1 MKKLLSVLMCVAMI
15 SMLTPSVFAAD
26 GLKDVFSGETWSFS
40 ESTVVSDYG
49 ALGNNTDQSPV
60 ELVTYTNAE
69 GEEDDALSITRG
81 GDNKNVNISF
91 VSHTVKKIRASELE
105 VRFSFKVSATKTKF
119 KFVFRDEVSGDYNV
133 FEAVNGYFYFLG
145 NQVTSNTSYAAD
157 TWYDMQMLFNIPE
170 GYGQLTYK
178 ESASGAGG
186 TYHVLANKVDDTPD
200 DNVNN
205 AGMLCGKTETI
216 RLGMGLEVNQGEV
229 LIDNYYQNYADV
241 DASILSSDDFSNG
254 IEGWTAGNPRDYV
267 TMEQSYLNDNA
278 LLKIS
283 GTTDETQSANTSM
296 YQNITTL
303 TTQKAALNTNY
314 HFRFKFGG
322 TTAKGTIG
330 ASLQTDNGDADSKTN
345 TEIFILKNHCGS
357 IVLFG
362 GLVDNNG
369 IININNEF
377 GPRGAETLYEA
388 EAVYNPSTGIL
399 TAVVT
404 NEEGKQFIGTSTAL
418 TGVPNKFAFR
428 NHFGYSDSPV
438 AYFDDFK
445 SGILDSNGPAF
456 DYAEVKSGFADA
468 ASLDETVIFNYD
480 RTINQSELSNATVTL
495 GGEELSKEKYEISSI
510 GNKVMVSLKDL
521 AMGAKYKIGL
531 SGVSDVIS
539 KTNGDVA
546 EFEFETADND
556 IVATKPTLDGT
567 VLSTKVNSYY
577 ANGKAI
583 KLIVAVYNSEETM
596 VEAVQVA
603 EVVADD
609 RAGET
614 LSHDFKDILENTE
627 DKTVKG
633 FVWSDFGT
641 MTPYAEA
648 YINN

>member
-1 MKKLLSVLMCVAMI
+1 MDIATYKAYVDILKEELIPAMGCTEPIAVAYAAAI
-15 SMLTPSVFAAD
+15 AAD
-26 GLKDVFSGETWSFS
+26 R
-40 ESTVVSDYG
+40 
-49 ALGNNTDQSPV
+49 LGVLPEKV
-60 ELVTYTNAE
+60 
-69 GEEDDALSITRG
+69 I
-81 GDNKNVNISF
+81 I
-91 VSHTVKKIRASELE
+91 
-105 VRFSFKVSATKTKF
+105 KVSP
-119 KFVFRDEVSGDYNV
+119 N
-133 FEAVNGYFYFLG
+133 
-145 NQVTSNTSYAAD
+145 
-157 TWYDMQMLFNIPE
+157 
-170 GYGQLTYK
+170 
-178 ESASGAGG
+178 
-186 TYHVLANKVDDTPD
+186 
-200 DNVNN
+200 
-205 AGMLCGKTETI
+205 
-216 RLGMGLEVNQGEV
+216 
-229 LIDNYYQNYADV
+229 
-241 DASILSSDDFSNG
+241 
-254 IEGWTAGNPRDYV
+254 
-267 TMEQSYLNDNA
+267 
-278 LLKIS
+278 
-283 GTTDETQSANTSM
+283 
-296 YQNITTL
+296 
-303 TTQKAALNTNY
+303 
-314 HFRFKFGG
+314 
-322 TTAKGTIG
+322 
-330 ASLQTDNGDADSKTN
+330 
-345 TEIFILKNHCGS
+345 ILKN
-357 IVLFG
+357 
-362 GLVDNNG
+362 
-369 IININNEF
+369 
-377 GPRGAETLYEA
+377 
-388 EAVYNPSTGIL
+388 
-399 TAVVT
+399 
-404 NEEGKQFIGTSTAL
+404 
-418 TGVPNKFAFR
+418 
-428 NHFGYSDSPV
+428 
-438 AYFDDFK
+438 
-445 SGILDSNGPAF
+445 
-456 DYAEVKSGFADA
+456 VKSGFADA